1 MGKTISIY
9 LNDNLLQM
17 LESSGTNP
25 SNTIQNALKNYFLP
39 GDRKAAFNVVAKA
52 TRDLGETRAFNAVI
66 KDWMTDRENDRW

>member
-39 GDRKAAFNVVAKA
+39 GDRKAAFDLVNKA
-52 TRDLGETRAFNAVI
+52 TQELGKTRTFNAVI
-66 KDWMTDRENDRW
+66 KDWMTDRENDGW

>member
-39 GDRKAAFNVVAKA
+39 GDRKAAFDLVTKTTQELGK
-52 TRDLGETRAFNAVI
+52 TRTFNAVI
-66 KDWMTDRENDRW
+66 KDWMNDRENDRW